1 MDFDFRMITA
11 HDGTEIVDL
20 RFKTSIEALDGI
32 AMIEYNEMDKILFS
46 LNRKRKPIKKT
57 LGGIKKW
64 R

>member
-1 MDFDFRMITA
+1 MDFDFKMITA
-11 HDGTEIVDL
+11 YDGTEIVDL
-20 RFKTSIEALDGI
+20 RFKTSIETLDEI

-46 LNRKRKPIKKT
+46 LNRKRNQIKKT